1 MNHSNEYRQKLRSPE
16 QAVEVIRP
24 GDWVDYGFG
33 VCGAIVLDRALAKR
47 VGELS
52 DIKIRSV
59 LRIDPLEI
67 IAADPKAEVFT
78 YNSWHFSG
86 YERKL
91 HDQGLCHYIPMVY
104 RNLPRYYRS
113 GLENDVAMISVAPM
127 DKHGYF
133 NFSLAN
139 SATRA
144 CLENAKTVIVEVNDK
159 LPRVLGGIEECI
171 HISEVDIIV
180 EGENPAPK
188 TLPECESS
196 EADKKIA
203 QLVVEDI
210 HDGSTLQFGIGA
222 LPNAIGNVI
231 AESNIRDLGMH
242 TEMLTDAFLTI
253 YKKGNLTNK
262 AKNFNKGKGVWSF
275 CMGSQE
281 LYDWVDENPGLAA
294 YPVNYS
300 NAPEIISQNDNMVSI
315 NCCLEVDLFGQ
326 ISSESAGPR
335 HISGTGGQQDFSTG
349 AFMSKNGKGFI
360 CFNSTYEKKSS
371 NEIKSRVVPNLPQAE
386 IVTTPRT
393 LVHTLVSEWGKAN
406 LAGRSVWE
414 RAELIIGIA
423 HPNYREELIKAAE
436 KLKIWRRSN
445 K

>member
-1 MNHSNEYRQKLRSPE
+1 MNYSNEYQQKLRTPE
-16 QAVEVIRP
+16 QAVQVIKS

-33 VCGAIVLDRALAKR
+33 VCEPIVLDRALAQR

-59 LRIDPLEI
+59 LRLDPLEI
-67 IAADPKAEVFT
+67 IAADPRGEVFT
-78 YNSWHFSG
+78 FNSWHFSG

-104 RNLPRYYRS
+104 RNLPRYYRA
-113 GLENDVAMISVAPM
+113 GLENDVAMISVTPM
-127 DKHGYF
+127 DDHGYF

-144 CLENAKTVIVEVNDK
+144 CVENAKTVIVEVNQK
-159 LPRVLGGIEECI
+159 LPRALGGIEECV
-171 HISEVDIIV
+171 HISEVNFIV

-188 TLPECESS
+188 TLPECKAN
-196 EADKKIA
+196 EADLQIA
-203 QLVVEDI
+203 RLVVEDI
-210 HDGSTLQFGIGA
+210 HDGSTLQFGIGG
-222 LPNAIGNVI
+222 LPNTIGNMI
-231 AESNIRDLGMH
+231 AESDLKDLGMH

-253 YKKGNLTNK
+253 QKQGKLTNK

-281 LYDWVDENPGLAA
+281 LYDWVDDNPGLAC
-294 YPVNYS
+294 YPVYYT
-300 NAPEIISQNDNMVSI
+300 NAPEIIAQNDNMVSI
-315 NCCLEVDLFGQ
+315 NSCLEVDLYGQ
-326 ISSESAGPR
+326 ISSESAGAR

-360 CFNSTYEKKSS
+360 CFNSTYNHKSS
-371 NEIKSRVVPNLPQAE
+371 KEVRSRVIPSLPQCE
-386 IVTTPRT
+386 IVTCPRT
-393 LVHTLVSEWGKAN
+393 LCHTLVTEWGKAN

-423 HPNYREELIKAAE
+423 HPDYREELIKAAE

-445 K
+445 R